1 MARSSG
7 IGVGIVIGSDSF
19 VSAFTDRP
27 EIIRTPAVVQ
37 LADNSLPL
45 LGRPAEEADRAYP
58 GSAFRDFTS
67 RVGDPVPVVAQGGSR
82 TGAQLVATAI
92 KCLLTANAAPACVV
106 AHPSAWTAHA
116 VRELGSALRTGGSRV
131 TLVTEAEAAYT
142 ALAVSRE
149 IPSHTTVLLCDVGSA
164 TFDVALVSWPDGGNV
179 RVDRPTRTSEFSGD
193 LVDALLVEHVL
204 TELAAA
210 NPGFDPRDRRNW
222 NGIRAL
228 RARAR
233 LAKERLSRDVSAVI
247 EVNLPGIQ
255 ENRRIVRSELEALIA
270 EPVARAVQRIADA
283 ADAAVRAGR
292 EIDSVVLTGGGSA
305 IPLLAERVSAT
316 IGLPVI
322 SSAES
327 ARTVLRGATMIASR
341 LAAKLPP
348 VAAARIASPPPAAAR
363 IASPP
368 PAAARIEP
376 NAARVAAAPPAKR
389 VAPPGAARVLPPPA
403 ARVLP
408 PVPRP
413 AVFDSGPAAIEL
425 PRVPAPPRT
434 QADRPAPRGR
444 RGPAAWLIA
453 AVAVFTVAGGGI
465 AMASDHGGSAAS
477 APGTTQAAGAPSHPV
492 STANTGG
499 RH

>member
-7 IGVGIVIGSDSF
+7 IGVGVVIGSDSF

-27 EIIRTPAVVQ
+27 EIIRTPAVVR
-37 LADNSLPL
+37 LADNALPL
-45 LGRPAEEADRAYP
+45 LGRPAEEADRAHP

-92 KCLLTANAAPACVV
+92 TCLLTANAASACVV

-116 VRELGSALRTGGSRV
+116 VRELGSALRTSGSRV

-149 IPSHTTVLLCDVGSA
+149 IPSHTTVLLCDVGSSA
-164 TFDVALVSWPDGGNV
+164 FDVALVSWPDGGNV
-179 RVDRPTRTSEFSGD
+179 RVDRPTRTNEFSGD

-322 SSAES
+322 SSAEP
-327 ARTVLRGATMIASR
+327 ARTVLRGTTMIASR

-348 VAAARIASPPPAAAR
+348 VAAARLVSPPPAA
-363 IASPP
+363 P
-368 PAAARIEP
+368 RIEP
-376 NAARVAAAPPAKR
+376 NAARIAAAPPAKR
-389 VAPPGAARVLPPPA
+389 VAPPGAARVLPPAA

-465 AMASDHGGSAAS
+465 AVASDHSGSAAAS
-477 APGTTQAAGAPSHPV
+477 APGTSQAAGAPIHPV
-492 STANTGG
+492 STANGGG

>member
-7 IGVGIVIGSDSF
+7 IGVGVVIGSDSF

-45 LGRPAEEADRAYP
+45 LGRLAEEADRAHP
-58 GSAFRDFTS
+58 GTAFRDFTS

-92 KCLLTANAAPACVV
+92 QCLLTTDTAHTPTCVV
-106 AHPSAWTAHA
+106 AHPASWTAHA
-116 VRELGSALRTGGSRV
+116 VRELGSALRTSGSRV
-131 TLVTEAEAAYT
+131 TLVSEAEAAYT
-142 ALAVSRE
+142 ALAVSHE
-149 IPSHTTVLLCDVGSA
+149 IPAHATVLLCDVGSS
-164 TFDVALVSWPDGGNV
+164 TFDVALVSWPDGSNV
-179 RVDRPTRTSEFSGD
+179 RVDRPTRTQEFSGD

-233 LAKERLSRDVSAVI
+233 HAKERLSRDVSAVLEI
-247 EVNLPGIQ
+247 NLPGIQ

-305 IPLLAERVSAT
+305 VPLLAERVSAT

-322 SSAES
+322 SSGEP
-327 ARTVLRGATMIASR
+327 ARTVLRGATMIACR
-341 LAAKLPP
+341 LVAKQPP

-363 IASPP
+363 VTPHPAARIAP
-368 PAAARIEP
+368 PAAAR
-376 NAARVAAAPPAKR
+376 
-389 VAPPGAARVLPPPA
+389 VLPPA

-408 PVPRP
+408 SVQRP
-413 AVFDSGPAAIEL
+413 AVFDSGPVAAEL
-425 PRVPAPPRT
+425 PKVPAP
-434 QADRPAPRGR
+434 
-444 RGPAAWLIA
+444 
-453 AVAVFTVAGGGI
+453 V
-465 AMASDHGGSAAS
+465 
-477 APGTTQAAGAPSHPV
+477 HPV
-492 STANTGG
+492 STMNSGG